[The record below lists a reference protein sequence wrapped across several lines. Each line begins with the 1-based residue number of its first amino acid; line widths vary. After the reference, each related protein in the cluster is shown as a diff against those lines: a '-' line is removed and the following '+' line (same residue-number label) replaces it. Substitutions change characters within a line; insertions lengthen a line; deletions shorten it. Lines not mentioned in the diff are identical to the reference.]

1 VLSEDHG
8 FWIDFGAT
16 YRVRRVLLE
25 FGRRL
30 CEAGAIAQ
38 YSDVFYLT
46 LDEVRALA
54 AAPHGGDHRALVELR
69 RREVDHFQAITPPPA
84 LGADNGLP
92 PEDPMS
98 RFFGKF
104 FGAPP
109 AAADAPD
116 VLKGNP
122 GSPGTARGP
131 AKVVRSLSDAAK
143 LQRGDVLVAETTAP
157 SWTPLFATAAA
168 IVTDAGG
175 VLSHC
180 AVVAREY
187 GIPAVVGMGRAT
199 MTIRDGQIVEV
210 DGDAGFVRICPA

>member
-1 VLSEDHG
+1 
-8 FWIDFGAT
+8 
-16 YRVRRVLLE
+16 
-25 FGRRL
+25 
-30 CEAGAIAQ
+30 
-38 YSDVFYLT
+38 
-46 LDEVRALA
+46 
-54 AAPHGGDHRALVELR
+54 
-69 RREVDHFQAITPPPA
+69 
-84 LGADNGLP
+84 
-92 PEDPMS
+92 MS
-98 RFFGKF
+98 RFFEIG
-104 FGAPP
+104 GPP

-116 VLKGNP
+116 ALKGNA

-187 GIPAVVGMGRAT
+187 GIPAVVGTGRAT
-199 MTIRDGQIVEV
+199 MTIRDGRHAPLRYHL
-210 DGDAGFVRICPA
+210 GRGRPAGELRPVL